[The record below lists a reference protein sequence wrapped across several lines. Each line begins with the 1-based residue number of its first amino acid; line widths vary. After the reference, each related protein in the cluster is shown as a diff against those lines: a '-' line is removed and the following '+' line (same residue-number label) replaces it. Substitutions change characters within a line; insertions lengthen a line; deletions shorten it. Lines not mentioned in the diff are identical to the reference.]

1 MDKNASVESSLERLE
16 EGGRGSWHVEF
27 RRNFNDWEIDVV
39 ASFFHLL
46 DSHIPTREGSD
57 RMRWKLNSSV
67 DFTVCSFYE
76 FLQSSPSM
84 SFPWKAIWRT
94 KALRR
99 VSFFV
104 WTAAGGEIPT
114 CKNLIKR
121 VTRWWVV
128 VVCVIV
134 VGRPW
139 ITSWLIVMWPL
150 SFRVWYLGCLGFSG
164 YYRRRFLIY

>member
-1 MDKNASVESSLERLE
+1 MKLLFSVLFETTVDKNASVESSLERLE
-16 EGGRGSWHVEF
+16 EGGRRSWHVEF

-104 WTAAGGEIPT
+104 
-114 CKNLIKR
+114 
-121 VTRWWVV
+121 
-128 VVCVIV
+128 
-134 VGRPW
+134 
-139 ITSWLIVMWPL
+139 
-150 SFRVWYLGCLGFSG
+150 
-164 YYRRRFLIY
+164 